1 MYNASK
7 QHPGVQLRAA
17 AILTTAAVASAVFNV
32 NATVDGYLQVFIDFT
47 LGSLTN
53 GIFTPQVSPDG
64 TNWYNVTN
72 PGALTLTA
80 SGSSAFLV
88 PCKGAKQFRMTVLGT
103 GTVTSSSAKINVG
116 YQDLGGASA
125 G

>member
-7 QHPGVQLRAA
+7 QHTGVVLRAA
-17 AILTTAAVASAVFNV
+17 AVLTTSAVASAVFNV
-32 NATVDGYLQVFIDFT
+32 NATTDGSVEVFIDFT

-53 GIFTPQVSPDG
+53 GIFNPQISPDG
-64 TNWYNVTN
+64 TNWYDVTS

-80 SGSSAFLV
+80 SGSKAFLV
-88 PCKGAKQFRMTVLGT
+88 PAKGAKQFRVQVTGT
-103 GTVTSSSAKINVG
+103 GTVTGSSAKVAIG
-116 YQDLGGASA
+116 YQDLGGVL